1 MNYVG
6 NIYRPPSEAYSLL
19 LQVTVGCSHN
29 KCTFCNMFIDKKF
42 YVKNIDEVL
51 EDLREARNKYKFVDK
66 IFLCDGDALCLSNK
80 KLLVILQEIKTLF
93 PECKRVG
100 VYGSPLDVLHKTPE
114 ELVELYDNGIGI
126 IYIGAESGDDEIL
139 KRIRKGVSS
148 EELIKAVHMIED
160 SGIKASVTFISGMG
174 GKKNWKSHAINTGK
188 MISKMNASYVSLLTL
203 MLDENVPLYEEIKS
217 GEFEVLSPK
226 EVVEESYLLLKNTN
240 PTRDCVFR
248 SNHASN
254 YISLRGDLP
263 ADTSKLLSQ
272 LESAMDNLGI
282 LKSEWMRAL

>member
-51 EDLREARNKYKFVDK
+51 ADLREARRQYSFVDK

-80 KLLVILQEIKTLF
+80 KLLVILQEIKSLF

-100 VYGSPLDVLHKTPE
+100 VYGSPLDVLNKSPE
-114 ELVELYDNGIGI
+114 ELVELYDNGLGI
-126 IYIGAESGDDEIL
+126 VYIGAESGDDEIL
-139 KRIRKGVSS
+139 AKIKKGVNS
-148 EELIKAVHMIED
+148 EQLIRAVNMIEE
-160 SGIKASVTFISGMG
+160 SGMKASVTFISGMG
-174 GKKNWKSHAINTGK
+174 GKKNWKNHAINTGE

-217 GEFEVLSPK
+217 GEFEVLTPK
-226 EVVEESYLLLKNTN
+226 EVIEESYLLLKNSN
-240 PTRDCVFR
+240 PTKPCVFR

-263 ADTSKLLSQ
+263 EDKDKLIKQ
-272 LESAMDNLGI
+272 LEKAMDNLGM
-282 LKSEWMRAL
+282 LKSESLRAL